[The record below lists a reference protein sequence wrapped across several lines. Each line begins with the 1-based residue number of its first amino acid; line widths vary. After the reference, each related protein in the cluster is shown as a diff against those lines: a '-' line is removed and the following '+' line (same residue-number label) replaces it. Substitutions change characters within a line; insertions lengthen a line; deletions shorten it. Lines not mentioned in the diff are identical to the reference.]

1 MSSTP
6 ESPRHQPQL
15 GNISLINVEKA
26 ATKNIVLEPL
36 SRLLSPLGRFA
47 TFFTTHPIS
56 GTLVLPKA
64 TGLGQPSGE
73 TTLWQLC
80 DPDIDWSRQE
90 ELGAENLGAYAQR
103 PSAGESTQAGEPSSH
118 LRSARRQGR
127 VPPRPLSSLHLA
139 ACDGSKEIANPGC
152 GRSCPR
158 QNSCGLCRQE

>member
-1 MSSTP
+1 MSVVHTRIT
-6 ESPRHQPQL
+6 RHQPQL

-73 TTLWQLC
+73 TTLGNCAILTSIGVAKRSWGLRILV
-80 DPDIDWSRQE
+80 PMRKGLAQE
-90 ELGAENLGAYAQR
+90 NRRRLG
-103 PSAGESTQAGEPSSH
+103 SH
-118 LRSARRQGR
+118 PA
-127 VPPRPLSSLHLA
+127 
-139 ACDGSKEIANPGC
+139 I
-152 GRSCPR
+152 
-158 QNSCGLCRQE
+158 

>member
-26 ATKNIVLEPL
+26 ATKNIMLEPL
-36 SRLLSPLGRFA
+36 SRLLSPFGRFA

-73 TTLWQLC
+73 TTLGNCAILTSIGVAKRSWGLRILV
-80 DPDIDWSRQE
+80 PMHKGLAPENRRR
-90 ELGAENLGAYAQR
+90 LG
-103 PSAGESTQAGEPSSH
+103 SH
-118 LRSARRQGR
+118 PA
-127 VPPRPLSSLHLA
+127 
-139 ACDGSKEIANPGC
+139 I
-152 GRSCPR
+152 
-158 QNSCGLCRQE
+158 